1 MSVSGPHKKWNHQTS
16 SPAFLPFI
24 LTRSMEEKIRQFRD
38 AVLKKHFSNDGPD
51 KKTYKEAFD
60 LLLEVCRV

>member
-1 MSVSGPHKKWNHQTS
+1 
-16 SPAFLPFI
+16 
-24 LTRSMEEKIRQFRD
+24 MEEKITQFRD
-38 AVLKKHFSNDGPD
+38 AVSKKRFSNDGPD